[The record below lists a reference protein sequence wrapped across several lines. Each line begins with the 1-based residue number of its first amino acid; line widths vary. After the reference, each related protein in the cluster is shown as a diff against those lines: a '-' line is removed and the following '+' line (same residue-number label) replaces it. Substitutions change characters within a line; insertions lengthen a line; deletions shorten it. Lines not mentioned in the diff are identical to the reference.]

1 MANGSVYS
9 NVKLTSNFLV
19 PDDTEGLVS
28 QARSGTETA
37 YDELYD
43 RFFQKIYRFI
53 LYRVGHK
60 QTAEDLTED
69 VFVKAFGNLHTLE
82 NNATFEGWLYQIA
95 RNKVIDYYRSKKV
108 LVPIEEVENTLE
120 YDTNVIDVV
129 NLDFQQKTLIKLLK
143 ELTPEQQLVIK
154 LKFFDDLSNPEIA
167 QLLKKEEGAIRVIQ
181 HRAITKLKSLVDQI
195 TNNFS

>member
-37 YDELYD
+37 YAELYD

-53 LYRVGHK
+53 FYRVGHK

-95 RNKVIDYYRSKKV
+95 RNKVIDYYRSKKA

-167 QLLKKEEGAIRVIQ
+167 QLLEKEEGAIRVIQ

-195 TNNFS
+195 TKNFS

>member
-1 MANGSVYS
+1 MSNGSVYS

-28 QARSGTETA
+28 RARSGTETA
-37 YDELYD
+37 YAELYD

-53 LYRVGHK
+53 FYRVGHK
-60 QTAEDLTED
+60 QTAEDLAED

-120 YDTNVIDVV
+120 YETNVIDIV

-143 ELTPEQQLVIK
+143 ELTSEQQLVIK
-154 LKFFDDLSNPEIA
+154 LKFFDDLTNPEIA
-167 QLLKKEEGAIRVIQ
+167 QLLQKEEGAIRVIQ
-181 HRAITKLKSLVDQI
+181 HRAITKLKSLIEQI
-195 TNNFS
+195 NQKFS